1 MYAIIRTGGKQYKVA
16 AGDEV
21 LVEKLDAE
29 VGAEVAFEVLM
40 LCGDEVVI
48 GKPVVEGV
56 SAKGKVVE
64 QGKGKKV
71 VVFHYKPKKN
81 IRKKAGP
88 SAALYQGRYREHR
101 LMTTITLF
109 SKADGLVGFQAQGH
123 SGYEAAGNDIV
134 CSAISALT
142 TAAAN
147 GITQVLGLSA
157 AVEAEDGRLYVM
169 LEKHVSGRDLE
180 NARIILDTMA
190 LGLGSIA
197 ETYGDFIKI
206 IERKV

>member
-1 MYAIIRTGGKQYKVA
+1 
-16 AGDEV
+16 
-21 LVEKLDAE
+21 
-29 VGAEVAFEVLM
+29 
-40 LCGDEVVI
+40 
-48 GKPVVEGV
+48 
-56 SAKGKVVE
+56 
-64 QGKGKKV
+64 
-71 VVFHYKPKKN
+71 
-81 IRKKAGP
+81 
-88 SAALYQGRYREHR
+88 
-101 LMTTITLF
+101 MTTITLF
-109 SKADGLVGFQAQGH
+109 SKAGGLVGFQAQGH

-134 CSAISALT
+134 C
-142 TAAAN
+142 AN

>member
-1 MYAIIRTGGKQYKVA
+1 
-16 AGDEV
+16 
-21 LVEKLDAE
+21 
-29 VGAEVAFEVLM
+29 
-40 LCGDEVVI
+40 
-48 GKPVVEGV
+48 
-56 SAKGKVVE
+56 
-64 QGKGKKV
+64 
-71 VVFHYKPKKN
+71 
-81 IRKKAGP
+81 
-88 SAALYQGRYREHR
+88 
-101 LMTTITLF
+101 MTTITLF
-109 SKADGLVGFQAQGH
+109 SKAGGLVGFQAQGH

-142 TAAAN
+142 TAPAN
-147 GITQVLGLSA
+147 GITEVLGLCA

>member
-1 MYAIIRTGGKQYKVA
+1 
-16 AGDEV
+16 
-21 LVEKLDAE
+21 
-29 VGAEVAFEVLM
+29 
-40 LCGDEVVI
+40 
-48 GKPVVEGV
+48 
-56 SAKGKVVE
+56 
-64 QGKGKKV
+64 
-71 VVFHYKPKKN
+71 
-81 IRKKAGP
+81 
-88 SAALYQGRYREHR
+88 
-101 LMTTITLF
+101 MTTITLF
-109 SKADGLVGFQAQGH
+109 SKAGGLVGFQAQGH

-197 ETYGDFIKI
+197 ETYVDFIKI

>member
-64 QGKGKKV
+64 QGKGKRSWCSTTSPRRTSAKSRAIGSPIPRSLSRASANDHDHA
-71 VVFHYKPKKN
+71 FFQGW
-81 IRKKAGP
+81 RAGGLP
-88 SAALYQGRYREHR
+88 SPGPQR
-101 LMTTITLF
+101 
-109 SKADGLVGFQAQGH
+109 V
-123 SGYEAAGNDIV
+123 
-134 CSAISALT
+134 
-142 TAAAN
+142 
-147 GITQVLGLSA
+147 
-157 AVEAEDGRLYVM
+157 
-169 LEKHVSGRDLE
+169 
-180 NARIILDTMA
+180 
-190 LGLGSIA
+190 
-197 ETYGDFIKI
+197 
-206 IERKV
+206 

>member
-1 MYAIIRTGGKQYKVA
+1 
-16 AGDEV
+16 
-21 LVEKLDAE
+21 
-29 VGAEVAFEVLM
+29 
-40 LCGDEVVI
+40 
-48 GKPVVEGV
+48 
-56 SAKGKVVE
+56 
-64 QGKGKKV
+64 
-71 VVFHYKPKKN
+71 
-81 IRKKAGP
+81 
-88 SAALYQGRYREHR
+88 
-101 LMTTITLF
+101 MTTITLF
-109 SKADGLVGFQAQGH
+109 SKDGGLVGFQAQGH

-157 AVEAEDGRLYVM
+157 AVEAEDGGLYVM
-169 LEKHVSGRDLE
+169 LEKHTAGRDLE

-197 ETYGDFIKI
+197 ETYGAFIKI

>member
-1 MYAIIRTGGKQYKVA
+1 
-16 AGDEV
+16 
-21 LVEKLDAE
+21 
-29 VGAEVAFEVLM
+29 
-40 LCGDEVVI
+40 
-48 GKPVVEGV
+48 
-56 SAKGKVVE
+56 
-64 QGKGKKV
+64 
-71 VVFHYKPKKN
+71 
-81 IRKKAGP
+81 
-88 SAALYQGRYREHR
+88 
-101 LMTTITLF
+101 MTTITLF
-109 SKADGLVGFQAQGH
+109 SKAGGLVGFQAQGH

-157 AVEAEDGRLYVM
+157 AVEAEDGTLYVM